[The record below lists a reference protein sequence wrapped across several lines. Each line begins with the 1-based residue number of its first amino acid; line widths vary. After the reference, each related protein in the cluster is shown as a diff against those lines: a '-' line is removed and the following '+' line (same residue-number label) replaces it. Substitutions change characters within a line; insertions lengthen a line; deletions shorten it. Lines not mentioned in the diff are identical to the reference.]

1 MRVVT
6 PMFRAEWVK
15 LGRPR
20 FFFGTLAAIGAV
32 AALGAVLTMLSV
44 GHKDYDGVPV
54 TAAALAAPDGV
65 MQGLEAV
72 SILLGVTAL
81 AVTAAVIGGDFTH
94 GTLRNQL
101 IAYPYRLRLL
111 AGKCLALAA
120 FVTVMVT
127 AATVVAAA
135 ASFAIAPATD
145 VGTAAWHSTAG
156 LVEIGKG
163 YLNVLAASL
172 GYATIGVLVGVV
184 FRSPAAAVSVG
195 LAYALPLEMLVS
207 RIWSPAAAW
216 LPARLM
222 DTFAAGAHGYHIAYS
237 AAGLR
242 ILVFCLAAVLVAAGL
257 FKHRDMT
264 S

>member
-1 MRVVT
+1 MT

-15 LGRPR
+15 IGRPR
-20 FFFGTLAAIGAV
+20 FFFGTLAAIAAV

-44 GHKDYDGVPV
+44 GHSDYDGVPV
-54 TAAALAAPDGV
+54 TATALAAADGV

-72 SILLGVTAL
+72 SILLGVMAL
-81 AVTAAVIGGDFTH
+81 AVTAAVIGSDFTH

-101 IAYPYRLRLL
+101 IAYPHRLRLL

-127 AATVVAAA
+127 AAMAVAAA
-135 ASFAIAPATD
+135 MSFAIAPATG
-145 VGTAAWHSTAG
+145 VSTAAWHSSAG

-163 YLNVLAASL
+163 YLNVLMASL
-172 GYATIGVLVGVV
+172 GYATIGVLAGVV

-207 RIWSPAAAW
+207 RIWSPAATW

-222 DTFAAGAHGYHIAYS
+222 DTFAAGAHGYHITYA
-237 AAGLR
+237 AAGGR
-242 ILVFCLAAVLVAAGL
+242 ILLFCAAAVVVAAGL
-257 FKHRDMT
+257 FRHRDIT